1 MKWCKG
7 DEEHIE
13 LEELESRVWRE
24 DDLYKLTCSKCGR
37 TGTSLARRPNQASL
51 MCGEIKE

>member
-13 LEELESRVWRE
+13 LEELESRAWHE
-24 DDLYKLTCSKCGR
+24 HDLYKLTCSKCGR
-37 TGTSLARRPNQASL
+37 TGTTLARRPNQASL